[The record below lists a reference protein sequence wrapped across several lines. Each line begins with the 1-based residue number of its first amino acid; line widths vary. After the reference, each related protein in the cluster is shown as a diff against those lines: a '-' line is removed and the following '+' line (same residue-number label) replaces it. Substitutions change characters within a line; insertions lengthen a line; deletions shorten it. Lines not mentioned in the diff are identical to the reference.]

1 MTTMVEMCKEMD
13 KELYFNDELLI
24 SNTGKLYDK
33 ATNTEI
39 KLSTEKNRVPKTT
52 RIFKKLENGEY
63 LRMHV
68 NGHRYGIHELVAY
81 YWLNNPNN
89 YKDVIHVN
97 HNNDDNNVTN
107 LQWVSKS
114 DYNKHCAQKR
124 SLKQNEHKEAGTEG
138 NSFINDDFINE
149 FTNLGIINDN
159 DFTNYEISND
169 GKVIR
174 NISKNNFV
182 RYLPDADNRY
192 IAINLQNS
200 INIRKCPYIHKI
212 INHVLMNGNYDDIID
227 HKDAI
232 PQNNDLSNLEV
243 VTTTENNRR
252 AHGKPYYKI
261 NPDTMEVLDTVRCL
275 PDIYEDNPNMI
286 REIMGCVDSKTTKD
300 GFQWRRIEDETKT
313 FNIIDNIIIDISE
326 ISIENNNLNKVYEIN
341 DNLKRDTHISIEFY
355 YGSTDSLQTFKCHEF
370 DLEFKTS
377 WDNMKSRR
385 KCNACSTDNKAKI
398 AMKHLLPIY
407 KYNYDI
413 IKRPGNYII
422 DEYKNIDDLM
432 ERDEDFKTFKNIEST
447 KKSILDNC
455 LGKTVKCMKYYNCSF
470 YPPVNKTLNTDL
482 QNLSYINKKR
492 FRHLGLI

>member
-114 DYNKHCAQKR
+114 GYKSHIAKKGNFTKQSQKDNGTSNNYINEDYK
-124 SLKQNEHKEAGTEG
+124 
-138 NSFINDDFINE
+138 NE

-159 DFTNYEISND
+159 DFSNYEISIDGRVIKNIAKNSFVTYCPNND
-169 GKVIR
+169 NYV
-174 NISKNNFV
+174 NITLKDSNN
-182 RYLPDADNRY
+182 
-192 IAINLQNS
+192 IW
-200 INIRKCPYIHKI
+200 KCLALHKI
-212 INHVLMNGNYDDIID
+212 INHVLMEGNYHELVD
-227 HKDAI
+227 HLGGGGGL
-232 PQNNDLSNLEV
+232 NNDLLNLEA
-243 VTTTENNRR
+243 VTITENNRR

-261 NPDTMEVLDTVRCL
+261 NPNTMELIETIRCL
-275 PDIYEDNPNMI
+275 PDIYENNPNMI
-286 REIMGCVDSKTTKD
+286 REIMECVDSKTTKD
-300 GFQWRRIEDETKT
+300 GFQWRRVEDETKT

-407 KYNYDI
+407 KYNYDVV
-413 IKRPGNYII
+413 KRPGNYII

-432 ERDEDFKTFKNIEST
+432 ERDEDFKCFKNIEST